1 MLKIK
6 TPFWNLLS
14 LRRFARLKEGFR
26 KWLFWR
32 DQCPHLAFKSCNTTR
47 SIASTWFERPMQRS
61 WNTAPL
67 TWKSITKLQNVTFWS
82 HFQPSTCAVH
92 FVQSG
97 AMFAPPKSS
106 CSLLVTARCHMV
118 GFLGHICGWCFLVPP
133 SLLLAFGI
141 FCTKKQILSIFGF
154 RYHSLLSFLSWSK
167 PGKDD
172 FGLKTSVAAKLWVH
186 HNTTFCLLKTFFQ
199 SGEKKLRMSGTKN
212 MRSTL
217 TCFKCHETGHL
228 SR

>member
-1 MLKIK
+1 M
-6 TPFWNLLS
+6 
-14 LRRFARLKEGFR
+14 
-26 KWLFWR
+26 
-32 DQCPHLAFKSCNTTR
+32 R
-47 SIASTWFERPMQRS
+47 SIASTWLERPMQRS
-61 WNTAPL
+61 WNTAAL

-92 FVQSG
+92 FVQSD

-141 FCTKKQILSIFGF
+141 FSTKKQILSIFGF

-186 HNTTFCLLKTFFQ
+186 HNITFCLLKSFF
-199 SGEKKLRMSGTKN
+199 SEWWEKVEDEWDEE
-212 MRSTL
+212 
-217 TCFKCHETGHL
+217 HEEHPHL
-228 SR
+228 LQVPRDWTPVSVISFSLNSFGPNPSV